1 MPRFLYSIANHK
13 EIAVQR
19 KRVHGRAYRGSAAH
33 LVASRFRQIHLDFHT
48 SELIPDVGAG
58 FDADAFADT
67 LAAAR
72 VNWVTL
78 FAKCHHG
85 LSYYPTKVGTV
96 HPALTFDL
104 LGEQIEACRRRDI
117 VTPAYISVRVDE
129 HHAKRHPDWIVRLKD
144 GKPWKWGGD
153 PFVAGWYQHCMN
165 NPDYVGELAAQAVE
179 VLKWYDVEGLF
190 FDMCYNVYPDPGC
203 YCPRCYDSMKRRG
216 LDFTSDADHRRWEHE
231 LARDYT
237 RKIARIVR
245 GVKKNAT
252 LFFNGRVSPGMRGEL
267 DVFTHVEIEALPT
280 GGWGYAYFPIH
291 ARYGRVLGKPLQGMT
306 ARFHKSWADFGGLKS
321 EDQLLYEA
329 GTILAAGAV
338 MNIGDQCHPR
348 GVLDKGAYEVI
359 GKAFDHVERC
369 EPWCVGAKA
378 AAEIG
383 VMMLPA
389 SAAAAADPAG
399 QGGMTAAADGAGRM
413 LLELKQQFDLI
424 YPDTDLAAYKVVVL
438 PDEGWMSPALRRA
451 VAAYVR
457 NGGAVL
463 ASHTATLQDGKF
475 ACPGLPVTFMKANP
489 AKPCYLDLGKTLGA
503 GLPDS
508 TYVFYE
514 DSACVKAA
522 AGAVSMGRLVDTY
535 FNRAFDH
542 FCSHRQTPYTKATAF
557 PVAVLKGRTAYLA
570 PAVFKA
576 YREHAYSLYKTLVAR
591 LLERLLPEPLV
602 RVVAPS
608 AMEVSVNRQRK
619 PARLVA
625 HLVNFQPQR
634 RHVNVEWIEELYPV
648 RDIVLAIRTGKE
660 PRRVCL
666 APQGTALPFR
676 MEGAYCV
683 VTVPEVR
690 HHQMVS
696 LEGI

>member
-1 MPRFLYSIANHK
+1 M
-13 EIAVQR
+13 QR
-19 KRVHGRAYRGSAAH
+19 KKVSRSAYRGTAAN

-48 SELIPDVGAG
+48 SEQIPDVGAD
-58 FDADAFADT
+58 FDADAFART
-67 LAAAR
+67 LDEAR

-96 HPALTFDL
+96 HPALKFDL
-104 LGEQIEACRRRDI
+104 LGAQIEACRRRGI

-129 HHAKRHPDWIVRLKD
+129 HHAKQHPDWIVRLKD

-153 PFVAGWYQHCMN
+153 PFTAGWYQHCMN
-165 NPDYVGELAAQAVE
+165 NPDYVEELAAQAVE
-179 VLKWYDVEGLF
+179 VLKGYDVEGFF
-190 FDMCYNVYPDPGC
+190 FDMCYNVYPDAGC
-203 YCPRCYDSMKRRG
+203 YCPRCYDSMKQRG
-216 LDFTSDADHRRWEHE
+216 LDFTSDADHRRWEVE
-231 LARDYT
+231 LTRDYT

-245 GVKKNAT
+245 GVKKQAT

-280 GGWGYAYFPIH
+280 GGWGYAFFPIH

-321 EDQLLYEA
+321 DDQLLYEA

-359 GKAFDHVERC
+359 GRAFAHVERC

-389 SAAAAADPAG
+389 SAEAAADPAG
-399 QGGMTAAADGAGRM
+399 QGGMTVAADGAGRM

-424 YPDTDLAAYKVVVL
+424 YPETDLATYKVVIL
-438 PDEGWMSPALRRA
+438 PDEGWMSPALKRA
-451 VAAYVR
+451 LAAFVR
-457 NGGAVL
+457 QGGAVL

-475 ACPGLPVTFMKANP
+475 ACPGLPVRFQKANP
-489 AKPCYLDLGKTLGA
+489 YKPCYLSLGKILGD

-508 TYVFYE
+508 TFVFYE
-514 DSACVKAA
+514 DSTCVKAA
-522 AGAVSMGRLVDTY
+522 PGAVSMGRLVDTY
-535 FNRAFDH
+535 FNRAYDH
-542 FCSHRQTPYTKATAF
+542 FCSHRQTPYTRPTAF
-557 PVAVLKGRTAYLA
+557 PIATLKGGVAYLA

-576 YREHAYSLYKTLVAR
+576 YREHAYPLYKTIVAR
-591 LLERLLPEPLV
+591 VLERLLPEPLV
-602 RVVAPS
+602 RVTAPA
-608 AMEVSVNRQRK
+608 AMEVSVNRQAK

-648 RDIVLAIRTGKE
+648 RDIALAVRTGQA
-660 PRRVCL
+660 PRRVVL

-676 MEGAYCV
+676 MAGAYCA

-696 LEGI
+696 FER